1 MIQVMDINYK
11 ALYEAELKRVKHY
24 KSTQEIW
31 RKLEHIHE
39 NKIPKFSEKREECST
54 SKSCEEEN
62 IDDVIIQKIIRN
74 LHETLRKANE
84 LNKILKSQLNK
95 YT

>member
-1 MIQVMDINYK
+1 MDIIYK
-11 ALYEAELKRVKHY
+11 ALYEAELKRVKNY

-54 SKSCEEEN
+54 SKSCEEKN
-62 IDDVIIQKIIRN
+62 IDDVIFKNVRS
-74 LHETLRKANE
+74 LYEKLKRANE
-84 LNKILKSQLNK
+84 LIKLLKSEDTN
-95 YT
+95 